1 MFQHAAD
8 VGQHRIV
15 EARCRAGIQ
24 IGKGNYMKI
33 EMLYYFDPSAP
44 EERQIV
50 ASMFERDTKYWPEL
64 VLIEKRNIEIPD
76 VDIPSKESITKTV
89 ISNLN
94 EQKTQILAETY
105 KKVSV
110 IDERI
115 NQLLCIESK

>member
-1 MFQHAAD
+1 
-8 VGQHRIV
+8 
-15 EARCRAGIQ
+15 
-24 IGKGNYMKI
+24 MKI

-44 EERQIV
+44 KERQIV

-76 VDIPSKESITKTV
+76 VDIPSKEFITLTV

>member
-1 MFQHAAD
+1 
-8 VGQHRIV
+8 
-15 EARCRAGIQ
+15 
-24 IGKGNYMKI
+24 MKI

-76 VDIPSKESITKTV
+76 VDIPSKEYITLTV